1 MPVQVRYVCEMC
13 IRDRYGVDMVE
24 NSGAGDWLILIF
36 NLNPMTPIIK
46 IYRQII
52 YYGQVPELGSLALAL
67 IIGIVFIV
75 VGEVLFKK
83 LQRGFAEE
91 F

>member
-1 MPVQVRYVCEMC
+1 M
-13 IRDRYGVDMVE
+13 DRITEQKRQAGEYAASLITDGIIV
-24 NSGAGDWLILIF
+24 GAGDWLILIF

>member
-1 MPVQVRYVCEMC
+1 MEKFQNLVR
-13 IRDRYGVDMVE
+13 
-24 NSGAGDWLILIF
+24 W
-36 NLNPMTPIIK
+36 P
-46 IYRQII
+46 
-52 YYGQVPELGSLALAL
+52 LAL

>member
-1 MPVQVRYVCEMC
+1 MLLYQEEVL
-13 IRDRYGVDMVE
+13 IH
-24 NSGAGDWLILIF
+24 SGAGDWLILIF